1 MLFRLVFILCLS
13 LFISSYAIQIAIIAN
28 KNLPISKLNENEVR
42 KIFLKKKMFIKGKK
56 IVPVNLDADSKVRQL
71 FQKYILKMDNEDYS
85 LYWNKK
91 YFNGIK
97 PPIVLSSQEAVIKF
111 IKKVN
116 NSIGYVELEK
126 VKGEKNIKILKI
138 FDLGENNE

>member
-56 IVPVNLDADSKVRQL
+56 LVPVNLDADSKVRQL